1 MIMKFKSSEGMGVD
15 LLERRLG
22 KGKER
27 QGGEEVRRLKKN
39 VEETAWISKL
49 VMVGETQKYSI
60 NQWIF
65 GLMPQTID
73 KKCEWVKWIY

>member
-1 MIMKFKSSEGMGVD
+1 MIMKFKSSEGVGVD

-49 VMVGETQKYSI
+49 VMVGETQKIFDQSMD
-60 NQWIF
+60 F
-65 GLMPQTID
+65 GLMPQMID